1 MEELTSSALSH
12 VISMIVYTLYTSYF
26 LFLLL
31 WKKKVRYAFCLTER
45 DTKFILTGL
54 VVYCTSYVVSSALI
68 EYGLKVDTY
77 RFFSHH
83 AILLV
88 ACVFFYV
95 KMIKTDDT

>member
-1 MEELTSSALSH
+1 MIAYAL
-12 VISMIVYTLYTSYF
+12 YTLYF

-31 WKKKVRYAFCLTER
+31 WKKKVRHAFCLSER

-54 VVYCTSYVVSSALI
+54 VVYCASYVVSSGLI

-83 AILLV
+83 AILLG

-95 KMIKTDDT
+95 KMIKTSDT